1 MKVGDIKIDVKKS
14 KRKTMS
20 IFVERDGTVS
30 ALVPENLSDIE
41 IQHVLE
47 AKEYQINKYLA
58 EWKVLNYNKI
68 EREYVNGQSYLYLGR
83 NYRLRLVDDEHQG
96 IVFKDG
102 YFELSKNKLEKAK
115 ELFKDFYKK
124 KLEVKIERIV
134 KTHLKRMGLSA
145 NRIKVMELQN
155 RWGSCSVK
163 GNLNFHWK
171 CAMAP
176 VDVINYIVAHEVV
189 HLKHPNHSREF
200 WNDLDKLIPN
210 YQRHID
216 WLREHGAGMDL

>member
-1 MKVGDIKIDVKKS
+1 
-14 KRKTMS
+14 
-20 IFVERDGTVS
+20 
-30 ALVPENLSDIE
+30 
-41 IQHVLE
+41 
-47 AKEYQINKYLA
+47 
-58 EWKVLNYNKI
+58 
-68 EREYVNGQSYLYLGR
+68 
-83 NYRLRLVDDEHQG
+83 
-96 IVFKDG
+96 
-102 YFELSKNKLEKAK
+102 
-115 ELFKDFYKK
+115 
-124 KLEVKIERIV
+124 
-134 KTHLKRMGLSA
+134 
-145 NRIKVMELQN
+145 MELQN

-189 HLKHPNHSREF
+189 HLKHLNHSREF

>member
-1 MKVGDIKIDVKKS
+1 MKVGDIEVEVKKS

-30 ALVPENLSDIE
+30 ALVPDNLSDTE
-41 IQHVLE
+41 IQQVLE
-47 AKEYQINKYLA
+47 AKEYQINKHLA

-83 NYRLRLVDDEHQG
+83 NYRLRLVDDENQG
-96 IVFKDG
+96 ILFNDG

-124 KLEVKIERIV
+124 KLEVKIQPMV
-134 KTHLKRMGLSA
+134 KTHLKRMGLLA
-145 NRIKVMELQN
+145 NGIKVMELQN
-155 RWGSCSVK
+155 RWGSCSAK

-176 VDVINYIVAHEVV
+176 LDVINYIAAHEVV
-189 HLKHPNHSREF
+189 HLKHPNHSNDF